1 MLQRIQ
7 SLYLGLAVIA
17 LTLLFFFPI
26 ASFLSETLYF
36 DFSIIGLQSH
46 VPGVNPDFP
55 NWFTWP
61 LAALNLAIILLLGY
75 TIYRYGKRPQ
85 QIMLTNIGVLLNVI
99 LVAAMLFLYTHLIE
113 KKTGI
118 TPNYISHIGVYLPLV
133 SLVFIML
140 ANRAIKRDEKLVKS
154 ADRLR

>member
-36 DFSIIGLQSH
+36 DFSIAGLKSH
-46 VPGVNPDFP
+46 VPGVIPDFP
-55 NWFTWP
+55 GWFTWP
-61 LAALNLAIILLLGY
+61 LAFLTLVIIILLGY
-75 TIYRYGKRPQ
+75 TIYRFKNRSQ

-99 LVAAMLFLYTHLIE
+99 LVAAMLFLYTYLIE

-118 TPNYISHIGVYLPLV
+118 TPNYLSHIGVYLPLI

-140 ANRAIKRDEKLVKS
+140 ANWAIKRDEKLVKS

>member
-7 SLYLGLAVIA
+7 SIYLGLAVIA

-36 DFSIIGLQSH
+36 DYSITGLESR
-46 VPGVNPDFP
+46 VPGINPDFP
-55 NWFTWP
+55 VWFTWP
-61 LAALNLAIILLLGY
+61 LALLNLVIILMQGF
-75 TIYRYGKRPQ
+75 TIYKFSNRPL
-85 QIMLTNIGVLLNVI
+85 QIRLTNISILLNAS
-99 LVAAMLFLYTHLIE
+99 LVAAMLFLYTYLIE
-113 KKTGI
+113 KQTGI
-118 TPNYISHIGVYLPLV
+118 TPNYLSHIGVYLPLI

-140 ANRAIKRDEKLVKS
+140 ANRAIKRDERLVKS